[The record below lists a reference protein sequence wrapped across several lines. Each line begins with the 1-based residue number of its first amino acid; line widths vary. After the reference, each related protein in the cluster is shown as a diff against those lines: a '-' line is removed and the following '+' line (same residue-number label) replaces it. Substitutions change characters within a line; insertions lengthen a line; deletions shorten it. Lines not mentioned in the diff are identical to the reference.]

1 MVQGAAPAA
10 LCGAVWQGSP
20 PNSKN
25 SPKCGSLVWGGFS
38 RKFLEERGWNVL
50 KKVPHLLRN
59 FSGVVSAR
67 FLHVF
72 TLYRAMAA
80 VTLAKGVVHGHEREI
95 RASEHTRAT
104 RQASPSHAPMVPS
117 MGACCRM
124 AEVGWRGSAC

>member
-50 KKVPHLLRN
+50 KKVPHLLFPPGWCQHDSYMYSR
-59 FSGVVSAR
+59 
-67 FLHVF
+67 
-72 TLYRAMAA
+72 YRAMAA